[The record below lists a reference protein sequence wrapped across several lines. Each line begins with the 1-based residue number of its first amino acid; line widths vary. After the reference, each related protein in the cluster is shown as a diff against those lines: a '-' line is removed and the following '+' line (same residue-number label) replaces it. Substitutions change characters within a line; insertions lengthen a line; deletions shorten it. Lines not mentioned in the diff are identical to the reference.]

1 MDLQLAG
8 KVALVTG
15 ASMGIG
21 RGIAKMLA
29 DEGCK
34 LATVARRK
42 EPLEAVSDEITARGL
57 ERPLALLQDITEQGA
72 AEQIK
77 TAVIGRFGHLDI
89 LVNNAGGSRPFT
101 GYGTREEW
109 NAGMNLNFH
118 AGRELTHAFLDGMRE
133 RRFGRIFNL
142 TGSTEPPAHL
152 NAGVPPNGA
161 VQLWAKALS
170 RVVGGDGV
178 TVNCIS
184 PGRIRSEQIDTRLLP
199 DEEARQRW
207 VAANIPAGYIGE
219 PEDLAVLV
227 VFLSSPK
234 ARYIT
239 GQLITVDGGA
249 RRATP

>member
-1 MDLQLAG
+1 MDLELAG

-21 RGIAKMLA
+21 RGTAKMLA

-34 LATVARRK
+34 IAIVARRK
-42 EPLEAVSDEITARGL
+42 EPLEAVADEIRARGH
-57 ERPLALLQDITEQGA
+57 ERPWFCCRTLPRDT
-72 AEQIK
+72 AERIK
-77 TAVIGRFGHLDI
+77 TAVIGQFGRLDI
-89 LVNNAGGSRPFT
+89 LVNNAGGSRPFK

-109 NAGMNLNFH
+109 LDGMNLNFH
-118 AGRELTHAFLDGMRE
+118 AGRDLTHVFLDGMRE
-133 RRFGRIFNL
+133 RKFGRIFNL
-142 TGSTEPPAHL
+142 RAAPSRRTFERGRTAK
-152 NAGVPPNGA
+152 GA

-170 RVVGGDGV
+170 RVVGPDGV

-184 PGRIRSEQIDTRLLP
+184 PGRIRSEQIDERLLP

-207 VAANIPAGYIGE
+207 AAENIPVGYVGE

-227 VFLSSPK
+227 AFLSSPK

-239 GQLITVDGGA
+239 GQLISVDGGA

>member
-1 MDLQLAG
+1 MDLKLAG

-21 RGIAKMLA
+21 RGVANMLA

-34 LATVARRK
+34 IAIVSRRK
-42 EPLEAVSDEITARGL
+42 EPLDAVADEIAARGH
-57 ERPLALLQDITEQGA
+57 ERPLTLLQDITREDA
-72 AEQIK
+72 AATIRD
-77 TAVIGRFGHLDI
+77 AVIAKFGRLDI
-89 LVNNAGGSRPFT
+89 LVNNAGGSRPFK
-101 GYGTREEW
+101 GLGTRQDW
-109 NAGMNLNFH
+109 LDGMNLNFH
-118 AGRELTHAFLDGMRE
+118 AGRELTHVFLDGMRE
-133 RRFGRIFNL
+133 RKFGRIFNL

-170 RVVGGDGV
+170 RVVGPDGI

-184 PGRIRSEQIDTRLLP
+184 PGRIRSEQIDNLLLP
-199 DEEARQRW
+199 GEEAREKWSRE
-207 VAANIPAGYIGE
+207 NIPVGYVGE

-227 VFLSSPK
+227 TFLSSPK

-239 GQLITVDGGA
+239 GQLFHVDGGA
-249 RRATP
+249 RRAIP

>member
-1 MDLQLAG
+1 MDLQLTG
-8 KVALVTG
+8 KVALITG

-21 RGIAKMLA
+21 RGIANMLA

-34 LATVARRK
+34 IAIVARRK
-42 EPLEAVSDEITARGL
+42 EPLEAVADEIAKRGH
-57 ERPLALLQDITEQGA
+57 ERPLALTQDITTDDAPEKIRA
-72 AEQIK
+72 
-77 TAVIGRFGHLDI
+77 TVIEKFGRLDI
-89 LVNNAGGSRPFT
+89 LVNNAGGSRPFK
-101 GYGTREEW
+101 GLGTRQEW
-109 NAGMNLNFH
+109 LDGMNLNFH

-133 RRFGRIFNL
+133 RKFGRIINL

-170 RVVGGDGV
+170 RVVGPDGI

-184 PGRIRSEQIDTRLLP
+184 PGRIRSEQIDTLLLP
-199 DEEARQRW
+199 SEEARQKW
-207 VAANIPAGYIGE
+207 AKENIPVGYVGE

-227 VFLSSPK
+227 TFLCSPK

-239 GQLITVDGGA
+239 GQLFHVDGGA
-249 RRATP
+249 RRAIP

>member
-1 MDLQLAG
+1 MDLQLTD
-8 KVALVTG
+8 KIALVTG

-21 RGIAKMLA
+21 RGIAMTLT

-34 LATVARRK
+34 LAIVARRK
-42 EPLEAVSDEITARGL
+42 EPLDEVAAEIEARGH
-57 ERPLALLQDITEQGA
+57 ERPLILIEDITKVGA
-72 AEQIK
+72 AERIK
-77 TAVIGRFGHLDI
+77 TAVIGRFGRLDI
-89 LVNNAGGSRPFT
+89 LVNNAGGSRPFK

-109 NAGMNLNFH
+109 NEGMNLNFH
-118 AGRELTHAFLDGMRE
+118 AGRDLTHAFLDGMRE
-133 RRFGRIFNL
+133 RKFGRIFNL

-170 RVVGGDGV
+170 RVVGRDGV
-178 TVNCIS
+178 TVNCLS
-184 PGRIRSEQIDTRLLP
+184 PGRIRSEQIDNVLLP
-199 DEEARQRW
+199 SEEAREQW
-207 VAANIPAGYIGE
+207 VAANIPVGYIGE

-227 VFLSSPK
+227 AFLSSPK

-239 GQLITVDGGA
+239 GQLISVDGGA

>member
-1 MDLQLAG
+1 MDLGLAG

-21 RGIAKMLA
+21 RGIAKLLA

-34 LATVARRK
+34 LAILARRK
-42 EPLEAVSDEITARGL
+42 EPLEAVADEVKASGH
-57 ERPLALLQDITEQGA
+57 ERPLVLLEDITDEGA
-72 AEQIK
+72 AERIK
-77 TAVIGRFGHLDI
+77 TAVIGQFGRLDI
-89 LVNNAGGSRPFT
+89 LVNNAGGSRPFK

-118 AGRELTHAFLDGMRE
+118 AGRDLTHAFVDGMRE
-133 RRFGRIFNL
+133 RKFGRIFSL

-170 RVVGGDGV
+170 RVVGADGV

-184 PGRIRSEQIDTRLLP
+184 PGRIRSEQIDNRLLP
-199 DEEARQRW
+199 NEEARQRW
-207 VAANIPAGYIGE
+207 AADNIPVGYVGE

-227 VFLSSPK
+227 AFLSSPK

-239 GQLITVDGGA
+239 GQLISVDGGA

>member
-1 MDLQLAG
+1 
-8 KVALVTG
+8 
-15 ASMGIG
+15 
-21 RGIAKMLA
+21 
-29 DEGCK
+29 
-34 LATVARRK
+34 
-42 EPLEAVSDEITARGL
+42 
-57 ERPLALLQDITEQGA
+57 
-72 AEQIK
+72 
-77 TAVIGRFGHLDI
+77 
-89 LVNNAGGSRPFT
+89 
-101 GYGTREEW
+101 
-109 NAGMNLNFH
+109 
-118 AGRELTHAFLDGMRE
+118 
-133 RRFGRIFNL
+133 
-142 TGSTEPPAHL
+142 L

-207 VAANIPAGYIGE
+207 VAANIPVGYIGE
-219 PEDLAVLV
+219 PEDLAILV